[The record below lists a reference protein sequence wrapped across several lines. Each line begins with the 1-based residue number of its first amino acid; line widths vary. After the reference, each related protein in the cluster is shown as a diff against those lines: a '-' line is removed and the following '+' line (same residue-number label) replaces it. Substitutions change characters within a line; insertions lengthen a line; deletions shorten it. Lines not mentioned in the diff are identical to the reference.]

1 MLSAFSKAPINKVN
15 NQNKQNKNL
24 FYNSQHSF
32 VRFKDI
38 DKFIELPLDSMHK
51 KLKNFHKK
59 ITNLKNVA
67 PRTEANKN
75 RKEKVLDSVGDLFC
89 ELYYIYKN
97 KYNEEIN
104 HLNTKDKKSLITQ
117 N

>member
-1 MLSAFSKAPINKVN
+1 MFH
-15 NQNKQNKNL
+15 
-24 FYNSQHSF
+24 NSRHSF
-32 VRFKDI
+32 VKFKDI
-38 DKFIELPLDSMHK
+38 GEFKELSLNSMHK

-59 ITNLKNVA
+59 FTDLKNVT

-75 RKEKVLDSVGDLFC
+75 LKEKVLDNIIDLFN
-89 ELYYIYKN
+89 ELYYIYKD

-104 HLNTKDKKSLITQ
+104 SLNKRQKK